1 MLKILRKEV
10 LVLGN
15 LEKYKEAFKEGLEI
29 DDSVLTEDLAY
40 DTISEWDSVGHMRL
54 MAAIEDAFDIM
65 LDTEDILEFG
75 SFGKGKEILLKY
87 DVTI

>member
-1 MLKILRKEV
+1 M
-10 LVLGN
+10 N
-15 LEKYKEAFKEGLEI
+15 NFEKYKAAFVEGLEI
-29 DDSVLTEDLAY
+29 DEGIVTDELAY
-40 DTISEWDSVGHMRL
+40 DTIPEWDSVGHMRL

-65 LDTEDILEFG
+65 LDTEDILDFG

>member
-1 MLKILRKEV
+1 M
-10 LVLGN
+10 N
-15 LEKYKEAFKEGLEI
+15 NFEKYKAAFVEGLEI
-29 DDSVLTEDLAY
+29 ADGILTDELAY
-40 DTISEWDSVGHMRL
+40 DTIPEWDSVGHMRL

-65 LDTEDILEFG
+65 LDTEDILDFG